1 MPDPPP
7 FFHGSGSTTLANIAV
22 DDGFQDGCNQP
33 FLYTETREFTRVGVW
48 YTLSDT
54 TLVHHLVYFLP
65 CDDDYTA
72 IIRGGGVL
80 VQLCSSRI
88 YSRVISSWLS
98 GLSAWQRWRWGAW
111 VGNWNCVISCFISA
125 CLALEEIHP
134 FSYKKSA
141 HNPAGLG
148 FLIVK
153 TGFSGVICS
162 LHPALE
168 SRRSSTASER
178 KGARGLRASLTR
190 GKSLTRSRSKS
201 PFRSFRFRKSKPD
214 ADTTYSDEEGGETFR
229 LIGRSAGGGAGR
241 WQEKPFPPFSK
252 CHNLATF
259 FLT

>member
-1 MPDPPP
+1 MQPAVSLHRNTGVYTSRSLIHPLW
-7 FFHGSGSTTLANIAV
+7 HHTGSSPSVFSSLWRR
-22 DDGFQDGCNQP
+22 
-33 FLYTETREFTRVGVW
+33 LHR
-48 YTLSDT
+48 
-54 TLVHHLVYFLP
+54 HHLG
-65 CDDDYTA
+65 
-72 IIRGGGVL
+72 GGGVL

-98 GLSAWQRWRWGAW
+98 GLSAWQRWWWGAW

-148 FLIVK
+148 FLKVK